1 MSSLF
6 KHGLVCQSG
15 MSPPPPWQRQGPER
29 FCDRRSDRR
38 CAPGVRPLVDR
49 GSDHWFHNMLHDYEP
64 AFLGGVG
71 VRGGVVGCD
80 WLLQNGRLFL
90 LAQLFLLM

>member
-1 MSSLF
+1 MLIF
-6 KHGLVCQSG
+6 HGHLTFFTATFEQSG
-15 MSPPPPWQRQGPER
+15 RHLRQGPER

-71 VRGGVVGCD
+71 VRGGWWAVIGCCKMED
-80 WLLQNGRLFL
+80 CFYWLNF
-90 LAQLFLLM
+90 FC